1 MLKIVPKT
9 SFKAKVPLSIPGN
22 DRLAVVTLEFK
33 HLNKKAMKD
42 FFTGLEGKTDAEALS
57 EVLLGWEDIDAPF
70 SRTRWRP
77 CSNTTQPPPAK
88 SSRPTARSC
97 WRAAEKTDGSR

>member
-22 DRLAVVTLEFK
+22 DRPAVVTLEFK
-33 HLNKKAMKD
+33 HLNKKAMKE

-57 EVLLGWEDIDAPF
+57 EVLLGWEDIDAPYSPESLETLLDNYPASAGEIF
-70 SRTRWRP
+70 ETYRQELLESRRK
-77 CSNTTQPPPAK
+77 N
-88 SSRPTARSC
+88 
-97 WRAAEKTDGSR
+97 